1 LKKILL
7 LLLLLNTILFAQS
20 RKGEFQ
26 LAPNTDAHE
35 LYVSFSDTVVFQGEN
50 YSEVL
55 SDNEAMRLLMD
66 KFSIDFRRGIQL
78 SDEKISALYEAAR
91 HNGHDG
97 KSVQKLKNI
106 LKLEIKNPT
115 NERLLDLATQLER
128 LDMVEYCS
136 LMPLQPIAPP
146 GDIAPATPNYES
158 NQTYLD
164 ANPGVNMR
172 YAWGLGL
179 SGIGIRIRDVEYGFN
194 KNHEEL
200 VDRNTYIASGMT
212 ISTSATPSY
221 TEHGTSV
228 FGIMYADKGTYG
240 ISGMAYGA
248 AEMVLFP
255 EWQQAGYSR
264 VTAVTQSVGNSVA
277 GDVIV
282 YEMQA
287 YGQGS
292 NYVPAEFDNTV
303 WDLTKV
309 ATDAGII
316 VVEAAANGNQNLDSA
331 YYAAYMARGNS
342 GAIIV
347 GGGTDNLLHNRVSY
361 STYGSR
367 VDVQGWANNVRACG
381 TGDLIMIGGDF
392 NQSYTNFSGTS
403 SATPIVA
410 SCVVVLQSYYYG
422 LTGTYMSPSDMRQLL
437 KNTGIP
443 QGTGVVGNIGPLPD
457 MQAAILQI
465 NANLSLTQNENI
477 SFTLFPN
484 PVTDDVN
491 ILVPEVKDSKA
502 QLEIYTALGQKVS
515 EYKLQQGLTTLN
527 ISELSQGVYF
537 VKVVDGKRTQ
547 TKKIIKR

>member
-1 LKKILL
+1 MLL
-7 LLLLLNTILFAQS
+7 LFFNSILFAQS

-26 LAPNTDAHE
+26 LAPNTNAHE
-35 LYVSFSDTVVFQGEN
+35 LYVSFSDIVVFQGEN
-50 YSEVL
+50 YFEVL
-55 SDNEAMRLLMD
+55 SQNEVMQLLIE
-66 KFSIDFRRGIQL
+66 KFGIGFYKGVPF
-78 SDEKISALYEAAR
+78 SDEKIITLIEAAR
-91 HNGHDG
+91 RNGHDG

-106 LKLEIKNPT
+106 VKIQIKNPT
-115 NERLLDLATQLER
+115 NERLLDLAIQLER

-179 SGIGIRIRDVEYGFN
+179 SGTGIRIRDVEYGFN

-200 VDRNTYIASGMT
+200 VDRNAFIAPGMT
-212 ISTSATPSY
+212 ISSSATPSY

-228 FGIMYADKGTYG
+228 FGIMYADRGLYGT
-240 ISGMAYGA
+240 SGMAYDA
-248 AEMVLFP
+248 TEMVLFP
-255 EWQQAGYSR
+255 EWQQTGYNR
-264 VTAVTQSVGNSVA
+264 VNAISQAIANSVT

-287 YGQGS
+287 YGQGG
-292 NYVPAEFDNTV
+292 NYVPAEFDSLV
-303 WDLTKV
+303 WDLTKA

-316 VVEAAANGNQNLDSA
+316 IVEAAANGNQNLDSA

-347 GGGTDNLLHNRVSY
+347 GGGTDNLAHNRISY

-367 VDVQGWANNVRACG
+367 VDVQGWANNVLACG

-392 NQSYTNFSGTS
+392 NQGYTNFSGTS
-403 SATPIVA
+403 SATPMVA

-422 LTGTYMSPSDMRQLL
+422 LTGIYMSPSDMRQLL
-437 KNTGIP
+437 KNTGIA
-443 QGTGVVGNIGPLPD
+443 QGTDIAGNIGPLPD

-477 SFTLFPN
+477 SFSVFPN

-491 ILVPEVKDSKA
+491 ILVPEVKDLNA

-515 EYKLQQGLTTLN
+515 EYKIAQGLTSLN